1 MARQSKKRAFED
13 AQAQSTASSIC
24 VADIVKVVAFDEAN
38 MTVDVQPI
46 TRYPDEDSFQTK
58 PQVLA
63 VPVAMIYGGGWAFRP
78 VYQAGDIGVV
88 LYLDRDSDAVIA
100 GGAEADPNTERL
112 HSGMTP
118 SSWGVSASGPTP
130 FLASPPGPSA
140 WGPLTGTFTSP

>member
-13 AQAQSTASSIC
+13 AQAQSMASSIC

-63 VPVAMIYGGGWAFRP
+63 VPVAMIYGGGGGGRR
-78 VYQAGDIGVV
+78 GG
-88 LYLDRDSDAVIA
+88 LA
-100 GGAEADPNTERL
+100 GGGGVGGARAGAGLKLTPIRNGSTA
-112 HSGMTP
+112 GMTP
-118 SSWGVSASGPTP
+118 SFWGASVSGPIP
-130 FLASPPGPSA
+130 FPAFPLGPSA
-140 WGPLTGTFTSP
+140 WGPPTGVFTSP

>member
-13 AQAQSTASSIC
+13 AQAQSMASSIC

-100 GGAEADPNTERL
+100 GGAEADPNTDGSVYFSMTK
-112 HSGMTP
+112 SGIDIKGNVTITGNLTTTG
-118 SSWGVSASGPTP
+118 GVVN
-130 FLASPPGPSA
+130 LN
-140 WGPLTGTFTSP
+140 

>member
-88 LYLDRDSDAVIA
+88 LY
-100 GGAEADPNTERL
+100 
-112 HSGMTP
+112 
-118 SSWGVSASGPTP
+118 W
-130 FLASPPGPSA
+130 
-140 WGPLTGTFTSP
+140 TGTATR

>member
-13 AQAQSTASSIC
+13 AQAQSMASSIC

-88 LYLDRDSDAVIA
+88 LYPLHGDHRRECLLLHDQERHRHQGECDHNREPDHHRRRGQSELRKEGLSYAWSRQ
-100 GGAEADPNTERL
+100 TE
-112 HSGMTP
+112 
-118 SSWGVSASGPTP
+118 
-130 FLASPPGPSA
+130 
-140 WGPLTGTFTSP
+140 